1 MDKQDQIIELL
12 TEIRDLQR
20 EERDWRRKA
29 VEESVHLQRVGV
41 QRQLLGLMIVVPL
54 ILGAVAYLAWTY
66 LKATGRL

>member
-29 VEESVHLQRVGV
+29 VEESVHLQRVAI
-41 QRQLLGLMIVVPL
+41 QRQMLALVIVAPL
-54 ILGAVAYLAWTY
+54 IVGALALLAWIF
-66 LKATGRL
+66 LRSTGRL